1 MRDRRSFWT
10 LCVKEVH
17 RFLNVPLQTVF
28 APLMTSVL
36 FLSVFTLALRR
47 ADLTI
52 DTIPFAAF
60 LACGLLS
67 MSIMQNAFANSS
79 SSIMHSKVLG
89 GLGDVLMAPLS
100 AYEIA
105 TAWIVGG
112 VARGLFVG
120 IINALVIVPVIAFSY
135 ALHINVW
142 VLAYYVLTASIMMAA
157 LGLIAGLYAQ
167 KFDQMASISN
177 FVIMPATFLSGTFYS
192 VRDLPASFRL
202 FVDINPLHYVIDG
215 IRYGLIGYHDSSLAV
230 GAVVVGMSA
239 LVISALACFLVVRGW
254 RLIP

>member
-105 TAWIVGG
+105 TAWIIGG

-167 KFDQMASISN
+167 KFDQMASISQLRYHASN
-177 FVIMPATFLSGTFYS
+177 VPVWHVLFGARFARVLS
-192 VRDLPASFRL
+192 L
-202 FVDINPLHYVIDG
+202 
-215 IRYGLIGYHDSSLAV
+215 
-230 GAVVVGMSA
+230 
-239 LVISALACFLVVRGW
+239 VRGHKPVALRHRW
-254 RLIP
+254 HPLWLNRLP

>member
-1 MRDRRSFWT
+1 MRNRRSFYT
-10 LCVKEVH
+10 LCTKEVF
-17 RFLNVPLQTVF
+17 RFLNVPLQTVW

-52 DTIPFAAF
+52 ETIPFAAF

-89 GLGDVLMAPLS
+89 GLSDVLMAPLS
-100 AYEIA
+100 PYEIA
-105 TAWIVGG
+105 TAWIFGG

-120 IINALVIVPVIAFSY
+120 IINSVVLVPVIAFY
-135 ALHINVW
+135 YDLTVNVW
-142 VLAYYVLTASIMMAA
+142 VLAYYAVMASIMMANF
-157 LGLIAGLYAQ
+157 GLIAGLYAQ
-167 KFDQMASISN
+167 KFDQMASIST

-202 FVDINPLHYVIDG
+202 FVDANPLHYAIDG
-215 IRYGLIGYHDSSLAV
+215 IRYGLIGYHDSNLV
-230 GAVVVGMSA
+230 IGASVIG
-239 LVISALACFLVVRGW
+239 ISALSATVLAFILVVRGW
-254 RLIP
+254 RIIP